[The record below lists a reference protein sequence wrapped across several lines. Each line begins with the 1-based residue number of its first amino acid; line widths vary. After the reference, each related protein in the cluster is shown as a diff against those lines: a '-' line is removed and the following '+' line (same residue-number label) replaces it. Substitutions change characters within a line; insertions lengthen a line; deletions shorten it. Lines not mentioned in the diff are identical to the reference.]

1 MGIACPPGRNSGD
14 GKRKGQRDVHRIT
27 VCAET
32 HLAAREAVHVLK
44 GGIIARLPC
53 SPDTERSLANV
64 DIAGTIASV
73 SIAAMDAVSTDEAIQ
88 ARFDRFHGVTGFN
101 QNPHLEHV
109 AGFSI
114 VAGGLKAR
122 CNDDPQG
129 VLMKEKA
136 VQREPPTINSA
147 KQ

>member
-1 MGIACPPGRNSGD
+1 MARSHAGD
-14 GKRKGQRDVHRIT
+14 GKRKGQGDVHRIAVGSKANFAT
-27 VCAET
+27 GET
-32 HLAAREAVHVLK
+32 LEGSQA
-44 GGIIARLPC
+44 GIVSRLPRI
-53 SPDTERSLANV
+53 PDLKRSLPLIDVTGAFHTV
-64 DIAGTIASV
+64 TAVFFVATV
-73 SIAAMDAVSTDEAIQ
+73 SAIAADNAVQ
-88 ARFDRFHGVTGFN
+88 AGFDRGHRVTGFN